1 MSVLQHFRSASEDSK
16 VFWMGKVGMGASAS
30 VARGMTRQEL
40 LKSTANP
47 REFTNKLFQ
56 ILLTKLT
63 PEDFLKLA
71 NPKECSTFIFTMA
84 NAISK
89 VFDDLK
95 IRPTK
100 DPRTGIILFQKIS
113 TLQERTKDSRDLCLV
128 VAYFYIRIFQI
139 FGALALTVL
148 DDPGAGQTI
157 GALRYDEPE
166 QPRPGF
172 FGQRQPQRIPGARG
186 AYLVGGASS
195 EFFQGEKTRKLY
207 PIREIF
213 EKPNLEGSGR
223 KQRYVFPLVGYPDVM
238 WIPNRVE
245 GGKDQNL
252 RQDLGSTRIYAN
264 INLSIPTRTSELTK
278 YTVIIGNFRLYESG
292 AQESQIQSANKRIGG
307 YFDKF
312 VISSRDNGS
321 TWYTDNSSL
330 PLPLPDRIVAALE
343 KGRNLIHDLLD
354 NPQKTLKDLA
364 IPKAQLQALGFGDA
378 QPGAAAGQQVYS
390 RDPFASSELENR
402 YLIRTL
408 KAIVGQGGDGQKT
421 VPFCVARALQLLD
434 AEALA
439 SPGLK
444 PMKSYICSTKFSLPS
459 SAPTSDQKLSTMEG
473 LKAADQ
479 LFKTGIKHD
488 EKGSS
493 KVEVEDMAAY
503 KQFLTTIQ
511 GLFGRPG
518 TTTPS
523 RLDDILAKQPPD
535 VCAQLGVKQY
545 LQIQDPA
552 DVKKIYGV
560 IRAMYGRQMEHT
572 KAVMKFYQTRL
583 FRIAQIKNPA
593 TGQPTQYVEI
603 HPTIL
608 KGGIDELAKVSAE
621 ARNILIQYYS
631 ACEKMYQ
638 DGIKMI
644 IAARKTAV

>member
-195 EFFQGEKTRKLY
+195 DFFQGEKTRALY
-207 PIREIF
+207 PIRKIF
-213 EKPNLEGSGR
+213 ENPVFDGSGR
-223 KQRYVFPLVGYPDVM
+223 AQRYAFPLVGYPDIM
-238 WIPNRVE
+238 WIPTRTE
-245 GGKDQNL
+245 AGRDQNL

-264 INLSIPTRTSELTK
+264 ISLPKTMRSGGEFNK
-278 YTVIIGNFRLYESG
+278 YTVKIGNFRLYESDV
-292 AQESQIQSANKRIGG
+292 QEDQLQSANKRIGN
-307 YFDKF
+307 YFQTF
-312 VISSRDNGS
+312 VISSPDGGS
-321 TWYTDNSSL
+321 TWYADGSS
-330 PLPLPDRIVAALE
+330 LPDRIVGALE
-343 KGRNLIHDLLD
+343 KGRNLIHTLLD
-354 NPQKTLKDLA
+354 NPQKGLSDLA
-364 IPKAQLQALGFGDA
+364 IPKAQRQALGVGDA

-390 RDPFASSELENR
+390 RDPFASSELENK

-518 TTTPS
+518 TAAPS
-523 RLDDILAKQPPD
+523 RLDDILAKRPPEI
-535 VCAQLGVKQY
+535 CAQLGVKQY

-552 DVKKIYGV
+552 AIKKIYGV

-572 KAVMKFYQTRL
+572 KAVMKFYQNRL

-593 TGQPTQYVEI
+593 TGQPTQ
-603 HPTIL
+603 
-608 KGGIDELAKVSAE
+608 
-621 ARNILIQYYS
+621 
-631 ACEKMYQ
+631 
-638 DGIKMI
+638 
-644 IAARKTAV
+644 

>member
-1 MSVLQHFRSASEDSK
+1 
-16 VFWMGKVGMGASAS
+16 MGASVS
-30 VARGMTRQEL
+30 TARGLTRQEL

-157 GALRYDEPE
+157 GALRYDEPQ

-172 FGQRQPQRIPGARG
+172 FGMRQPQRIPGARG
-186 AYLVGGASS
+186 AYLVGGASKDY
-195 EFFQGEKTRKLY
+195 FQGDKSKKLY

-213 EKPNLEGSGR
+213 ENPVFEGSGR
-223 KQRYVFPLVGYPDVM
+223 TQRYAFPLVGYPDVM
-238 WIPNRVE
+238 WIPTRVE
-245 GGKDQNL
+245 DRRDQNL

-264 INLSIPTRTSELTK
+264 IDLSVPKRTGDLTK
-278 YTVIIGNFRLYESG
+278 YTVKIGNFRLYESG
-292 AQESQIQSANKRIGG
+292 TQESQIQSANKRIGG
-307 YFDKF
+307 YFETF
-312 VISSRDNGS
+312 VISSPDNGS
-321 TWYTDNSSL
+321 TWYADHSS
-330 PLPLPDRIVAALE
+330 LPDRIVAALE

-364 IPKAQLQALGFGDA
+364 IPKAQRQELGFGAD
-378 QPGAAAGQQVYS
+378 PRAAVLGQQVYA

-473 LKAADQ
+473 LKAVDQ

-493 KVEVEDMAAY
+493 KVEIEDMAAY
-503 KQFLTTIQ
+503 KEFLTTIQ

-523 RLDDILAKQPPD
+523 RLDDILAKRPPEI
-535 VCAQLGVKQY
+535 CAQLGVKQY

-552 DVKKIYGV
+552 AIKKIYGV

-572 KAVMKFYQTRL
+572 KAVMKFYQNRL

-621 ARNILIQYYS
+621 ARNLLIQYYS

-644 IAARKTAV
+644 IEARKTAV

>member
-1 MSVLQHFRSASEDSK
+1 
-16 VFWMGKVGMGASAS
+16 MGASAS
-30 VARGMTRQEL
+30 IARGLSRQEL
-40 LKSTANP
+40 LQSTAKP

-56 ILLTKLT
+56 VLLTKLT

-84 NAISK
+84 NGISK
-89 VFDDLK
+89 IFDDLM

-100 DPRTGIILFQKIS
+100 DPRTGVILFQKIS

-157 GALRYDEPE
+157 GALRYEEPG
-166 QPRPGF
+166 QAPKSGF

-186 AYLVGGASS
+186 AYLVGGASK
-195 EFFQGEKTRKLY
+195 EYFQGDKSRKLY

-213 EKPNLEGSGR
+213 ENPVFEGAGR
-223 KQRYVFPLVGYPDVM
+223 AQRYAFPLVGYPDVM
-238 WIPNRVE
+238 WIPTRVE
-245 GGKDQNL
+245 SGRDQNL

-264 INLSIPTRTSELTK
+264 IDLSVPKRTAELTK
-278 YTVIIGNFRLYESG
+278 YTVKISNFRLYESG
-292 AQESQIQSANKRIGG
+292 IQESQIQSANRRIGG
-307 YFDKF
+307 YFQTF
-312 VISSRDNGS
+312 TISSPDGGQ
-321 TWYTDNSSL
+321 TWYADGSS
-330 PLPLPDRIVAALE
+330 LPDRIVGALE
-343 KGRNLIHDLLD
+343 KGRNLIHELIDH
-354 NPQKTLKDLA
+354 PERTLKDLA
-364 IPKAQLQALGFGDA
+364 IPKAQRQALGFGDV
-378 QPGAAAGQQVYS
+378 QPGVAGQQTYT

-402 YLIRTL
+402 YLLRTL
-408 KAIVGQGGDGQKT
+408 KAILGQGDGQKT

-459 SAPTSDQKLSTMEG
+459 SAPTSDQKLSSMEG
-473 LKAADQ
+473 LKATDQ

-488 EKGSS
+488 EKGST
-493 KVEVEDMAAY
+493 KVEVEDAAAY
-503 KQFLTTIQ
+503 KEFLTTLQ
-511 GLFGRPG
+511 GLFGRAG
-518 TTTPS
+518 SATPS
-523 RLDDILAKQPPD
+523 RLDDILAKRAPE
-535 VCAQLGVKQY
+535 VCASMGVKQY

-552 DVKKIYGV
+552 AIKKIVGV
-560 IRAMYGRQMEHT
+560 IKAMYARQMEHT
-572 KAVMKFYQTRL
+572 KTVMKFYQTRL
-583 FRIAQIKNPA
+583 FRVAQIKNPA

-603 HPTIL
+603 HPAIL

-631 ACEKMYQ
+631 QCEKMYQ

-644 IAARKTAV
+644 IDAKKIAV

>member
-1 MSVLQHFRSASEDSK
+1 
-16 VFWMGKVGMGASAS
+16 MGASAS
-30 VARGMTRQEL
+30 IARGMSRQEL
-40 LKSTANP
+40 LQSTAKP

-56 ILLTKLT
+56 VLLTKLT

-89 VFDDLK
+89 VFDDLM

-100 DPRTGIILFQKIS
+100 DPRTGVILFQKVS
-113 TLQERTKDSRDLCLV
+113 TLQERTKDSRDLCLF

-157 GALRYDEPE
+157 GALRYDEP
-166 QPRPGF
+166 QAPRPGF

-186 AYLVGGASS
+186 AYLVGGAGR
-195 EFFQGEKTRKLY
+195 EYFTGEKSRKLY
-207 PIREIF
+207 PIRESF
-213 EKPNLEGSGR
+213 ENPVFEGTGG
-223 KQRYVFPLVGYPDVM
+223 KQRFAFPLVGYPDVM
-238 WIPNRVE
+238 WIPSRVE

-264 INLSIPTRTSELTK
+264 IDLSVPKRTAELTK
-278 YTVIIGNFRLYESG
+278 YTVKISNFRLYESG
-292 AQESQIQSANKRIGG
+292 IQEIQLQSANKRIGG
-307 YFDKF
+307 YFQTF
-312 VISSRDNGS
+312 TISSPDGGQ
-321 TWYTDNSSL
+321 TWYADGSSL
-330 PLPLPDRIVAALE
+330 SDRIVGALE
-343 KGRNLIHDLLD
+343 KGRNLIHELLD
-354 NPQKTLKDLA
+354 HPERTLKDLA
-364 IPKAQLQALGFGDA
+364 IPKAQRQELGFGAD
-378 QPGAAAGQQVYS
+378 QRVAGQQTYA
-390 RDPFASSELENR
+390 RDPFASAELENR
-402 YLIRTL
+402 YLLRTL
-408 KAIVGQGGDGQKT
+408 KAIIGQGDGQKT

-459 SAPTSDQKLSTMEG
+459 SAPTSDQKLSSMEG
-473 LKAADQ
+473 LKATDQ
-479 LFKTGIKHD
+479 LYKTSIKHD
-488 EKGSS
+488 EKGST
-493 KVEVEDMAAY
+493 KVDVEDMAAY
-503 KQFLTTIQ
+503 KEFLTTLQ

-518 TTTPS
+518 TSSPS
-523 RLDDILAKQPPD
+523 RLDDILAKRPPE
-535 VCAQLGVKQY
+535 VCAQMGVKQY

-552 DVKKIYGV
+552 AIKKIVGV
-560 IRAMYGRQMEHT
+560 IQAMYGKQMEHT

-583 FRIAQIKNPA
+583 FQVAQIKNPA

-603 HPTIL
+603 HPAIL

-631 ACEKMYQ
+631 QCEKMYQ

-644 IAARKTAV
+644 VAAKKVGV

>member
-1 MSVLQHFRSASEDSK
+1 
-16 VFWMGKVGMGASAS
+16 MGASAS

-89 VFDDLK
+89 VFDDLM

-113 TLQERTKDSRDLCLV
+113 TLQEKTKDSRDLCLV

-166 QPRPGF
+166 QQRPGF

-186 AYLVGGASS
+186 AYLVGGASTQ
-195 EFFQGEKTRKLY
+195 FFQDEKTRALY
-207 PIREIF
+207 PIRKIF
-213 EKPNLEGSGR
+213 ENPVVEGSGR
-223 KQRYVFPLVGYPDVM
+223 AQRYAFPLVGYPDVM
-238 WIPNRVE
+238 WIPTRTE
-245 GGKDQNL
+245 AGRDQNL
-252 RQDLGSTRIYAN
+252 RQDLGSTRVYAN
-264 INLSIPTRTSELTK
+264 ISLPKTMRAGGEFNK
-278 YTVIIGNFRLYESG
+278 YTVKIGNFRLYESDF
-292 AQESQIQSANKRIGG
+292 QETQLQSANKRIGN
-307 YFDKF
+307 YFQTF
-312 VISSRDNGS
+312 VISSPDGGS
-321 TWYTDNSSL
+321 TWYADGSS
-330 PLPLPDRIVAALE
+330 LPDRIVSALE
-343 KGRNLIHDLLD
+343 KGRNLIHTLLD
-354 NPQKTLKDLA
+354 NPQKGLSDLA
-364 IPKAQLQALGFGDA
+364 IPKAQREALGVGDV

-390 RDPFASSELENR
+390 RDPFASSELENK

-444 PMKSYICSTKFSLPS
+444 PMKSYICSTKFSLSS
-459 SAPTSDQKLSTMEG
+459 SAPTASQKLSTMEG
-473 LKAADQ
+473 LKATDQ

-488 EKGSS
+488 EKGAT
-493 KVEVEDMAAY
+493 KVDVEDMAAY

-518 TTTPS
+518 TAAPS

-552 DVKKIYGV
+552 EIKKIYGV

-603 HPTIL
+603 HPAIL

-644 IAARKTAV
+644 IAARKTAI